1 MNKKIIFYL
10 FSLFSIIGFSQ
21 TMEMES
27 YNFGEGLRFNGEEGN
42 SIRLTGYAQPMVDLK
57 NYTGLEENTS
67 SERYRLRRLRL
78 RLDGTSSNQRF
89 GYRFQVDLSGT
100 SEVGDNT
107 GDYLLDAYIS
117 YAVTN
122 RITVLFG
129 QRATYT
135 DNRELFMNSNSLQL
149 VERSRLTSAF
159 SSIRE
164 FGLFVTGRF
173 RMNNGSYLRPY
184 FVLTNGD
191 GRNAF
196 DKDRGG
202 LKVGGRIDFLPFGL
216 FTNLGQFRQIDV
228 MREQTPKFVIGAHF
242 SHNTGI
248 SSRRGRGSG
257 DIIYLNANNEE
268 SLPDYVKY
276 GVDFMLK
283 YRGFSAIGEYIKSE
297 ATVPNDITQRVRSSN
312 GSVTSDFT
320 PGIDGDGDINDMLN
334 YVRGRIMLG
343 EAYNFQ
349 MGYLFKSGFSIDTR
363 YTHLIA
369 DEHSFLNN
377 ATFYN
382 RPNYY
387 TLGVGKL
394 MSRNYGFKIQASITY
409 VDGSLGV
416 NHDYDIGTDAVF
428 NDEILFRLITT
439 ISFW

>member
-149 VERSRLTSAF
+149 AERSRLTSAF

-242 SHNTGI
+242 SHNTGM

-283 YRGFSAIGEYIKSE
+283 YRGFSAIGEFIKSE
-297 ATVPNDITQRVRSSN
+297 STVPNDITQRVRSSN

-409 VDGSLGV
+409 VDGSLGI
-416 NHDYDIGTDAVF
+416 NNNLSEPIAG
-428 NDEILFRLITT
+428 NEILGRIITT

>member
-1 MNKKIIFYL
+1 
-10 FSLFSIIGFSQ
+10 
-21 TMEMES
+21 
-27 YNFGEGLRFNGEEGN
+27 
-42 SIRLTGYAQPMVDLK
+42 
-57 NYTGLEENTS
+57 
-67 SERYRLRRLRL
+67 
-78 RLDGTSSNQRF
+78 
-89 GYRFQVDLSGT
+89 
-100 SEVGDNT
+100 
-107 GDYLLDAYIS
+107 
-117 YAVTN
+117 
-122 RITVLFG
+122 
-129 QRATYT
+129 
-135 DNRELFMNSNSLQL
+135 MNSNSLQL

-184 FVLTNGD
+184 FALTNGD

-196 DKDRGG
+196 DKDHGG
-202 LKVGGRIDFLPFGL
+202 LKVGGRLDYLPFGL

-242 SHNTGI
+242 SHNSGM
-248 SSRRGRGSG
+248 SSRRGRASG
-257 DIIYLNANNEE
+257 EIIYLNSNDEE

-283 YRGFSAIGEYIKSE
+283 YKGFSAIGEYIKSE
-297 ATVPNDITQRVRSSN
+297 ATVPEDITQRVRNN
-312 GSVTSDFT
+312 GSISTSFLVD
-320 PGIDGDGDINDMLN
+320 GVQDIDS
-334 YVRGRIMLG
+334 YVRGRMMLG

-349 MGYLFKSGFSIDTR
+349 MGYLFKSGFSVDTR

-369 DEHSFLNN
+369 DQYSFLNN

-394 MSRNYGFKIQASITY
+394 MSRNYGFKIQASVTY

-416 NHDYDIGTDAVF
+416 NHDNDTATNEVF
-428 NDEILFRLITT
+428 TDEILFRLITT
-439 ISFW
+439 ISF

>member
-242 SHNTGI
+242 SHNTGM

-297 ATVPNDITQRVRSSN
+297 STVPNDITQRVRSSN

-409 VDGSLGV
+409 VDGSLGI
-416 NHDYDIGTDAVF
+416 NNNLSEPIAG
-428 NDEILFRLITT
+428 NEILGRIITT